1 MKSILKVIGGLFLL
15 NIILANL
22 RQEGVIS
29 GGITIHYP
37 RLLQKLS
44 ENSMLYFVNSDAQMY
59 PTPNTPGLANSLN
72 GPDLL
77 TTLEPASPEVNYDP
91 NAPDLEFPPDS
102 DLAPVPIDFPETP
115 PEYPT
120 SDAYQPTQS
129 PTADP
134 PHQVPATNPYRQL
147 SEIPFT
153 EVPVLSASN
162 LPVYENQEPEEP
174 LADLFE
180 DLASVSSF

>member
-1 MKSILKVIGGLFLL
+1 MKSILKVIGGLLLL
-15 NIILANL
+15 NIIMANL

-37 RLLQKLS
+37 RLIQKLS
-44 ENSMLYFVNSDAQMY
+44 ENSMLHFVDSDAQMY

-72 GPDLL
+72 GSDLL

-91 NAPDLEFPPDS
+91 NTPDLELPPDS
-102 DLAPVPIDFPETP
+102 DLAPVPIDLPEAP

-120 SDAYQPTQS
+120 SDADQPTQL
-129 PTADP
+129 PTADH
-134 PHQVPATNPYRQL
+134 PHQVQATTPYRQL

-153 EVPVLSASN
+153 DVPAMSAAD
-162 LPVYENQEPEEP
+162 LPIYENQEPEES

-180 DLASVSSF
+180 DLASVSRF